1 MNWKKIFVRSVAI
14 IGITLGVCVIAAFLV
29 VRSSWFHQKVLSII
43 IEKGQTATGGRLQVQ
58 SWDFHLSPLTL
69 DVYGI
74 VLHGTEPAG
83 ARPLLA
89 ADRLTVG
96 ISVSSLLHRK
106 LQLSEILIQHPVAS
120 VTVARNGQ
128 SNIPSPPPSK
138 SKSNITVWN
147 LAVGHTLLTNGDIY
161 YNDKKT
167 PVSADLYDL
176 RSDIRFDSMS
186 TRYSGTLSYRN
197 GRFKYA
203 NYSPLPHELQA
214 RFSATPERAT
224 LKSLLLKIGGSAVSA
239 RGEVVNYQNPSV
251 DATYAISVHTQDFA
265 AFAPGVS
272 PAGDIQIVGG
282 MQYRDVAGQPMLRS
296 IAVQG
301 KVDSREL
308 TAASSEVRLSMQ
320 NFRATY
326 QLANGNVD
334 IDDLAAGIMGGEL
347 TGNLAIHHLDATP
360 AGSLHASLRKSSL
373 ESAKSAVNTAEV
385 KKMPVTG
392 TVDAGV
398 DGSWQG
404 SVKNI
409 RLLANAVLRAAI
421 WKNSSDHRSPVPVD
435 GTVHLIY
442 DGVHDDLTLHQ
453 TTLRIPSTSVVIDG
467 RVGQHS
473 DLQVHAIA
481 GDLHQLATLLSSL
494 RSGSN
499 PSSKEIEASGSAK
512 LDAVVQGT
520 LKRPRISGQLSA
532 ENLQVQGSAWK
543 SARLELQAN
552 PSEVKVTQGSL
563 VSAKQGNLSFSGDV
577 KLKNWAYQASSPIQ
591 ANLAARN
598 LSVQE
603 LDHLANREDPLSG
616 NLSANLV
623 LHGSQVNPAGHG
635 SLQVVNASAY
645 DETIQSFSAQ
655 FQTADDAIAS
665 TLNVTLPAGTAI
677 AHLNFAPKTKTYK
690 VDLHTP
696 GIVLQKLRVVQA
708 KNLPLQGTLNAS
720 ISGEGTADNPQLN
733 VQVEIP
739 SLKVRETTITQ
750 MTAQVAVANHR
761 ANVTLSSNITPAFVR
776 AQATVDLNGNYETQA
791 TVDTN
796 KVPLDPFLA
805 VYAPSLPAGFH
816 GVSELHASLHGLLKD
831 RSRLVAQVT
840 IPTLSG
846 SYQSLEFANAAP
858 IRIDYSNSVVVL
870 EPGEIRGTDTS
881 LHFQGRVPLQG
892 NLGMSLQA
900 RGEMNLKLLSM
911 FSSDV
916 NSAGSVDFD
925 VQGAGTIH
933 NPDLRGKVHIK
944 DAAFGTSSA
953 PVGLSKVNG
962 TLEIIRDRV
971 QITNLTGEMGGGT
984 ITAGGSIAY
993 RPNLEFNVA
1002 LQGKTVRLLYPEGVR
1017 TVLDTNLTFTG
1028 NLQAATLRGRALIDS
1043 LNFTP
1048 DFDLTSFAGQFGQP
1062 SVPPMGESFA
1072 DNIKLAVSV
1081 QSAQN
1086 LSARSSQLNIAGAA
1100 NLQVVGTAA
1109 NPVITGRVDLTSGE
1123 LFFMSNRYQLQRGII
1138 SFDNPNQ
1145 TNPVLNVQVTTT
1157 IEQYNLTLT
1166 LMGPLNRL
1174 TTSYVSDPSLS
1185 TADIIS
1191 LVYRGQTTQE
1201 AAAAGTSTDALLAGQ
1216 AASRVSSGIQKLAGI
1231 SSLQIDPLLGG
1242 NNTNPSARIAIQQ
1255 RVTKDFL
1262 FTFST
1267 DVTQPEQEIVQGEY
1281 QLTKRWSVS
1290 VERDQLG
1297 GIAVDGRLHTHF

>member
-1 MNWKKIFVRSVAI
+1 
-14 IGITLGVCVIAAFLV
+14 
-29 VRSSWFHQKVLSII
+29 
-43 IEKGQTATGGRLQVQ
+43 
-58 SWDFHLSPLTL
+58 
-69 DVYGI
+69 
-74 VLHGTEPAG
+74 
-83 ARPLLA
+83 
-89 ADRLTVG
+89 
-96 ISVSSLLHRK
+96 
-106 LQLSEILIQHPVAS
+106 
-120 VTVARNGQ
+120 
-128 SNIPSPPPSK
+128 
-138 SKSNITVWN
+138 
-147 LAVGHTLLTNGDIY
+147 
-161 YNDKKT
+161 
-167 PVSADLYDL
+167 
-176 RSDIRFDSMS
+176 
-186 TRYSGTLSYRN
+186 
-197 GRFKYA
+197 
-203 NYSPLPHELQA
+203 
-214 RFSATPERAT
+214 
-224 LKSLLLKIGGSAVSA
+224 
-239 RGEVVNYQNPSV
+239 
-251 DATYAISVHTQDFA
+251 
-265 AFAPGVS
+265 
-272 PAGDIQIVGG
+272 
-282 MQYRDVAGQPMLRS
+282 
-296 IAVQG
+296 
-301 KVDSREL
+301 
-308 TAASSEVRLSMQ
+308 
-320 NFRATY
+320 
-326 QLANGNVD
+326 
-334 IDDLAAGIMGGEL
+334 
-347 TGNLAIHHLDATP
+347 
-360 AGSLHASLRKSSL
+360 
-373 ESAKSAVNTAEV
+373 
-385 KKMPVTG
+385 MPVTG

-761 ANVTLSSNITPAFVR
+761 ANVTLGSNITPAFVR
-776 AQATVDLNGNYETQA
+776 AKATVDLNGNYETQA

-816 GVSELHASLHGLLKD
+816 GVSELHASLHGPLKD

-846 SYQSLEFANAAP
+846 SYQSLEFANATP

-933 NPDLRGKVHIK
+933 NPDLRGKVQIK

-971 QITNLTGEMGGGT
+971 QITNLMGEMGGGT

-1048 DFDLTSFAGQFGQP
+1048 DFDLRSFAGQFGQP